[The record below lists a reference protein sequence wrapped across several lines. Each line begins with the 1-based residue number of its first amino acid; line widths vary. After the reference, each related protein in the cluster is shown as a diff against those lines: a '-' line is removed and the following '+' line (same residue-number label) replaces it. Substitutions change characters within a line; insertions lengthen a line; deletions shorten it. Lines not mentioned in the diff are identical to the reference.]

1 MGCNLFPIKI
11 QRQFQCNLNH
21 FNLPSCLLPQAKEIS
36 LTNRQVDFSTFQ
48 HQHPLPQFT
57 STHIPHALYTHLHI
71 ALSAARLVEVC
82 SVGRGVLFI
91 LQPQLLVTCILILK
105 IYIRTA
111 ESQAGRTSRA
121 TQASRATQV
130 VEGRHNR
137 WQRKHNAHK

>member
-1 MGCNLFPIKI
+1 MVCNLFLIQI

-36 LTNRQVDFSTFQ
+36 LTNRQVDFSASASPSSI
-48 HQHPLPQFT
+48 HLNAH
-57 STHIPHALYTHLHI
+57 PHALYTHLRT
-71 ALSAARLVEVC
+71 ALSAARPGEVC
-82 SVGRGVLFI
+82 TVGRGVLFI

-105 IYIRTA
+105 IYIRAA

-130 VEGRHNR
+130 VGGRHNR
-137 WQRKHNAHK
+137 

>member
-1 MGCNLFPIKI
+1 MVCSFFPIKI

-48 HQHPLPQFT
+48 HQFPLPQFT
-57 STHIPHALYTHLHI
+57 STHTPTHTFLTHLRT
-71 ALSAARLVEVC
+71 ALSAARHGEVC
-82 SVGRGVLFI
+82 TVGRGALFI

-111 ESQAGRTSRA
+111 ESRAGRTSRA
-121 TQASRATQV
+121 SQASRATQV
-130 VEGRHNR
+130 VGGRHNR
-137 WQRKHNAHK
+137 